1 MIPTVYI
8 RGEIEMGLTIS
19 EKIFQNHSEKKVAAG
34 DFVVANVDIAMAHD
48 GTAPLAIDSFKN
60 MRGKKVWDP
69 SKIVLVIDHLSPSPH
84 SAASIVHKKMRE
96 FAKEHK
102 IQNFFDVGSVD
113 CHQLLPEKVFIN
125 TGSLV
130 VGADSHTCT
139 HGSLGA
145 FATGIGSTDI
155 AAVFFSG
162 KLWFKV
168 PETFRMKI
176 SGKLQRFV
184 TAKDLA
190 LHIIGELRADGATYK
205 AVEFYGETVEGL
217 DVADRMTL
225 CNMAVEMGA
234 KTGLVSPDEKTL
246 NYLKD
251 RVSSPGKVVKND
263 PDAEFEETFNFEVDN
278 LTPQIAYPPFV
289 DNVKPIEE
297 MEETEVDQVYLGSC
311 TNGRLEDLR
320 IAARILE
327 GKKIHN
333 KVRMIVL
340 PASRDIYLN
349 AVREGLAEIFLN
361 AGCCIN
367 NPGCGACVGGHAGIL
382 APGEVCLST
391 TNRNFEGR
399 MGEKGQIYLGS
410 PATAAATALKGVITD
425 PRNLEG

>member
-1 MIPTVYI
+1 
-8 RGEIEMGLTIS
+8 MGLTIS
-19 EKIFQNHSEKKVAAG
+19 EKIFRDHSQEKVAAG
-34 DFVVANVDIAMAHD
+34 DFVIADIDIAMAHD

-60 MRGKKVWDP
+60 MEGKKVWNP

-84 SAASIVHKKMRE
+84 TSGSIVHKKMRE
-96 FAKEHK
+96 FAGEYK
-102 IQNFFDVGSVD
+102 IQNFFDVGSGV
-113 CHQLLPEKVFIN
+113 CHQLLPEKGFIN

-139 HGSLGA
+139 YGALGA
-145 FATGIGSTDI
+145 FATGIGSTDM

-162 KLWFKV
+162 KLWFRV
-168 PETFRMKI
+168 PETFKMEV
-176 SGKLQRFV
+176 SGKLQPYV
-184 TAKDLA
+184 TAKDLI

-205 AVEFYGETVEGL
+205 AVEFCGETVEDL
-217 DVADRMTL
+217 DVPSRMTL

-234 KTGLVSPDEKTL
+234 KTGLVSPDKKTL
-246 NYLKD
+246 NYLEN
-251 RVSSPGKVVKND
+251 RVPKLRKIIEND
-263 PDAEFEETFNFEVDN
+263 PDAEFEETFNFEVEN
-278 LTPQIAYPPFV
+278 LGPQVAYPPFV

-297 MEETEVDQVYLGSC
+297 VEGTDVNQVFLGSC

-320 IAARILE
+320 IAARILK
-327 GKKIHN
+327 GKRIHRN
-333 KVRMIVL
+333 VRMIVM

-349 AVREGLAEIFLN
+349 AIKEGVAEIFLD

-425 PRNLEG
+425 PRNLEA

>member
-1 MIPTVYI
+1 
-8 RGEIEMGLTIS
+8 MGLTIS
-19 EKIFQNHSEKKVAAG
+19 EKIFQDRSEEKVIAG
-34 DFVVANVDIAMAHD
+34 DFVIANVDVAMAHD

-60 MRGKKVWDP
+60 MGGKKVWDP

-84 SAASIVHKKMRE
+84 SAASIVHRKMRE
-96 FAKEHK
+96 FKEEHG
-102 IQNFFDVGSVD
+102 IQSFFDVGSGV
-113 CHQLLPEKVFIN
+113 CHQLLPEKGFIN

-139 HGSLGA
+139 HGAMGA

-168 PETFRMKI
+168 PETFRMEV
-176 SGKLQRFV
+176 SGELQPFV
-184 TAKDLA
+184 TAKDLV
-190 LHIIGELRADGATYK
+190 LHIIGELRSDGATYK

-217 DVADRMTL
+217 DVASRMTL

-234 KTGLVSPDEKTL
+234 KTGLVAPDEKTL

-251 RVSSPGKVVKND
+251 RVPSPGRVVKND
-263 PDAEFEETFNFEVDN
+263 PDAEFEETFSFEVDN

-289 DNVKPIEE
+289 DNVKSIEE
-297 MEETEVDQVYLGSC
+297 LEGTEVDQVYLGSC
-311 TNGRLEDLR
+311 TNGRLRDLR
-320 IAARILE
+320 IAARILK
-327 GKKIHN
+327 GKKIQ
-333 KVRMIVL
+333 KRVRMIVM
-340 PASRDIYLN
+340 PASRSIYLN
-349 AVREGLAEIFLN
+349 AVREGLTEIFLN
-361 AGCCIN
+361 AGCCIS

-399 MGEKGQIYLGS
+399 MGEKGKIYLGS
-410 PATAAATALKGVITD
+410 PATAAATALKGAIAD
-425 PRNLEG
+425 PRNPEE